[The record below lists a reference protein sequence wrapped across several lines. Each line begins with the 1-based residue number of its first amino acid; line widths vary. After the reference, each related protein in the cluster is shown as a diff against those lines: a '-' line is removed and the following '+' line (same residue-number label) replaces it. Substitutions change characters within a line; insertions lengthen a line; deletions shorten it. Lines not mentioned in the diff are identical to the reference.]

1 MPRKIEERTKHPNEF
16 GDGDMR
22 KAQTDTS
29 RFSEHEQFLG
39 LGRLGGVVRQQEP
52 QNDVGIEDE
61 RFHREYFA
69 A

>member
-1 MPRKIEERTKHPNEF
+1 
-16 GDGDMR
+16 
-22 KAQTDTS
+22 
-29 RFSEHEQFLG
+29 
-39 LGRLGGVVRQQEP
+39 LGRVVRQQEP